1 MADSG
6 SFNADLGINMQF
18 NIDSAGLV
26 EMTRTI
32 KEISKGKD
40 LQRYWKD
47 IETATDNAA
56 KAIERY
62 NKNTRS
68 KELAENFLK
77 QINALKAITSKENLS
92 DIFPSMDINFDELV
106 GSAKKLA
113 PKINAEFSSS
123 NFSQAFKT
131 FDLLKDKGIEL
142 GEVFSK
148 LADYSSKVDENFKL
162 RIENSELKDLFGEQ
176 DIGKLKK
183 DLSEIQKLRN
193 EAEETFDSFLNINKI
208 EKVDRWG
215 DEKFSEYFYS
225 IRNGSLTATEA
236 IARFKTE
243 YAHLLE
249 DSYRSNGD
257 SFGLD
262 QLQAF
267 SEKLDSIFRQVE
279 ETSKKINDI
288 ISNGVITKSVQNL
301 SEDMSLSSDQRSI
314 FNNILQDEESLK
326 SITALIQKLIKESNQ
341 AKNTEV
347 FNTEQFNEIKS
358 LFINIESSLDSI
370 KCVLVDVG
378 DGEELSPLLKQLDN
392 IREAASNIKLSL
404 NLDLGNEVS
413 ERLNQKVSQATQ
425 RQLEAYRK
433 LFSAMKGTGKTNK
446 EMLKFFE
453 PDDASATEL
462 IGMYQGII
470 KRAEEQF
477 KIGNSNIYKKYL
489 GSTYDDL
496 KKEIKNANTQL
507 GRAENKRSENGIL
520 GDLFGNS
527 KDLSGVI
534 EQLGTIISKLNEISK
549 SAKEFAETFKNGLN
563 VNASVDEI
571 EKLTNRVKEF
581 EDEIA
586 KIKNPTAHNASAGTK
601 SESEEMKQV
610 GKAAK
615 EAQKQ
620 VSKIEFSPNTDGFDD
635 VISKFKILKEEASQI
650 SKITKESNQNKDGGY
665 DVSYKATKK
674 DGTSYYLGENSNPN
688 VLKASEVVYNSAVE
702 EKEKLKENKKAW
714 KDLLSAV
721 KQYKKLSTEI
731 AKRTSL
737 PGDETTLKELKEK
750 TIPALQKNVFIS
762 PEQLSKSESLLKEI
776 DAETSRIAE
785 KKMHLDWDAA
795 IKENEKFD
803 KNVSEINGKVAE
815 TGELLSNLS
824 IPKELNNEWTKII
837 NDVDALTKK
846 LKNGDL
852 SPSDYSSQR
861 DALLKDYN
869 NKVEIQR
876 RRDVEMYNSASSEN
890 SAKDNERQVKVQK
903 ALNDALNRYETL
915 QKRIANGNGLST
927 DEAEAK
933 SLLDTIHEL
942 QREDVLSPE
951 KLTESNQRINRLNQ
965 SVEDIKRN
973 IAETTLDNTQDKI
986 DKYRTTLKNKSA
998 KPVFEDQ
1005 SVDYKKMLAEFASAI
1020 STLEDY
1026 KTSLAGISEL
1036 TDEQK
1041 NHLQELTD
1049 KCQSAAKA
1057 FTLLDAAQKG
1067 STEDSRWKE
1076 IDKLSKYLTDN
1087 TKLSKEAKR
1096 ELNDYLAQLKSGD
1109 PSVNV
1114 KKIHTAWTKVA
1125 EQERAAG
1132 REGKSF
1138 FTMLSSAKL
1147 GHLVSQIAGFFSFYD
1162 LINVGKQAFEFVKQL
1177 DYALVDLKKTTSM
1190 SSTELERF
1198 YYDSNDVAKKMGVT
1212 TQEIIDQA
1220 SAWSRLGYST
1230 KEAAT
1235 EMAQLSSQFSSIS
1248 PGMDTDTAQEGLVS
1262 IMKAWDIDPDQVKS
1276 EIMDNI
1282 NALGNAMAESNQD
1295 IVEGMERSA
1304 AALAA
1309 VGTDYEDAFAMF
1321 SGMQE
1326 VLQSAEVAGRALR
1339 SISMRIR
1346 GYDETTEE
1354 LSDDLKTVTG
1364 DLADLTKTAQHA
1376 QGVSIFKDGSTTEF
1390 KSLVDYF
1397 GEINEIWDEMSQKQ
1411 QNDFLQKAFGKT
1423 QAQAGSALIQ
1433 NYSAVTKALEVMDE
1447 AAGSSDR
1454 EMETVKESL
1463 EYKINALKETWVGTA
1478 QDILDRGDL
1487 GKIIDALTTV
1497 SEAIGSVTSN
1507 IGLLKTAA
1515 LGISAALS
1523 FKNVGRDKTYS
1534 LFCHFE
1540 YADNTHNLLRIR
1552 RFRVCYS

>member
-1 MADSG
+1 MAGVASWQ
-6 SFNADLGINMQF
+6 AKIE
-18 NIDSAGLV
+18 ID
-26 EMTRTI
+26 I
-32 KEISKGKD
+32 KD
-40 LQRYWKD
+40 LQNQLKSAESNIDKITNEPRT
-47 IETATDNAA
+47 IELGIDTKTLESAISKLDKMLTNLGKGTGDFKQFENLSKQLESITSDVRNFSKAFGKVDDSGAKTLLSSIQNIDKSLSELTQNILNVNQNMSNIGKNTSGVAKQAENVGNAYQNAA
-56 KAIERY
+56 KE
-62 NKNTRS
+62 
-68 KELAENFLK
+68 AE
-77 QINALKAITSKENLS
+77 
-92 DIFPSMDINFDELV
+92 
-106 GSAKKLA
+106 
-113 PKINAEFSSS
+113 
-123 NFSQAFKT
+123 
-131 FDLLKDKGIEL
+131 
-142 GEVFSK
+142 K
-148 LADYSSKVDENFKL
+148 LADA
-162 RIENSELKDLFGEQ
+162 Q
-176 DIGKLKK
+176 
-183 DLSEIQKLRN
+183 
-193 EAEETFDSFLNINKI
+193 NKI
-208 EKVDRWG
+208 G
-215 DEKFSEYFYS
+215 Q
-225 IRNGSLTATEA
+225 
-236 IARFKTE
+236 KTK
-243 YAHLLE
+243 
-249 DSYRSNGD
+249 D
-257 SFGLD
+257 
-262 QLQAF
+262 AF
-267 SEKLDSIFRQVE
+267 
-279 ETSKKINDI
+279 
-288 ISNGVITKSVQNL
+288 
-301 SEDMSLSSDQRSI
+301 
-314 FNNILQDEESLK
+314 
-326 SITALIQKLIKESNQ
+326 
-341 AKNTEV
+341 
-347 FNTEQFNEIKS
+347 
-358 LFINIESSLDSI
+358 
-370 KCVLVDVG
+370 
-378 DGEELSPLLKQLDN
+378 
-392 IREAASNIKLSL
+392 
-404 NLDLGNEVS
+404 
-413 ERLNQKVSQATQ
+413 
-425 RQLEAYRK
+425 
-433 LFSAMKGTGKTNK
+433 
-446 EMLKFFE
+446 
-453 PDDASATEL
+453 
-462 IGMYQGII
+462 
-470 KRAEEQF
+470 
-477 KIGNSNIYKKYL
+477 
-489 GSTYDDL
+489 
-496 KKEIKNANTQL
+496 
-507 GRAENKRSENGIL
+507 
-520 GDLFGNS
+520 
-527 KDLSGVI
+527 
-534 EQLGTIISKLNEISK
+534 
-549 SAKEFAETFKNGLN
+549 
-563 VNASVDEI
+563 
-571 EKLTNRVKEF
+571 
-581 EDEIA
+581 
-586 KIKNPTAHNASAGTK
+586 HNASADTK

-610 GKAAK
+610 GKAAE

-620 VSKIEFSPNTDGFDD
+620 ISKIDFSPNTDGFDD

-714 KDLLSAV
+714 KDLLSVV
-721 KQYKKLSTEI
+721 KQYKKLSTEK
-731 AKRTSL
+731 A
-737 PGDETTLKELKEK
+737 EK
-750 TIPALQKNVFIS
+750 TILQSDLDTLNELKNTKIPDIQSRLSSEDLAESEKMLDEIDTEMDKIAKKKMFSVLDDAIKRGEQESKRLVDENIRLNKSYYESKEKDEQEYQRLKKKYSEEGTKQQESIVKERESLEKSVNSDWTAAANEELMSAIKQYKKLSSKIAKETILDPNNADMVALKKLKEETIPNLQKNPLIS
-762 PEQLSKSESLLKEI
+762 PEQLFKSESILKEI

-785 KKMHLDWDAA
+785 KKMHSDWSVA

-803 KNVSEINGKVAE
+803 RNLSEINGKIAE
-815 TGELLSNLS
+815 TDKLLDKLS

-846 LKNGDL
+846 LKSGDL

-927 DEAEAK
+927 DESEAK

-1005 SVDYKKMLAEFASAI
+1005 SVGYKKMLAEFASAI

-1049 KCQSAAKA
+1049 KCQNAAKA

-1162 LINVGKQAFEFVKQL
+1162 LINVGKQAFEVVKQL

-1507 IGLLKTAA
+1507 IGLLKAAA
-1515 LGISAALS
+1515 LGIGAALS

>member
-1 MADSG
+1 MA
-6 SFNADLGINMQF
+6 GIASWQAKIE
-18 NIDSAGLV
+18 ID
-26 EMTRTI
+26 I
-32 KEISKGKD
+32 KD
-40 LQRYWKD
+40 LQNQLKSAESNIDKITNEPRT
-47 IETATDNAA
+47 IELGIDTKTLESAISKLDKMLTSLGKGTGDFKQFENLSKQLESITSDVRDFSKAFGKVDDSGAKTLLSSIKNIDKSLSKLSQNILNVNKTMSNMGENTSGVAKQAEKVGNAYQNAA
-56 KAIERY
+56 KE
-62 NKNTRS
+62 
-68 KELAENFLK
+68 AE
-77 QINALKAITSKENLS
+77 
-92 DIFPSMDINFDELV
+92 
-106 GSAKKLA
+106 
-113 PKINAEFSSS
+113 
-123 NFSQAFKT
+123 
-131 FDLLKDKGIEL
+131 
-142 GEVFSK
+142 K
-148 LADYSSKVDENFKL
+148 LADAQNKL
-162 RIENSELKDLFGEQ
+162 G
-176 DIGKLKK
+176 
-183 DLSEIQKLRN
+183 QK
-193 EAEETFDSFLNINKI
+193 T
-208 EKVDRWG
+208 
-215 DEKFSEYFYS
+215 
-225 IRNGSLTATEA
+225 
-236 IARFKTE
+236 
-243 YAHLLE
+243 
-249 DSYRSNGD
+249 
-257 SFGLD
+257 
-262 QLQAF
+262 
-267 SEKLDSIFRQVE
+267 
-279 ETSKKINDI
+279 NDA
-288 ISNGVITKSVQNL
+288 
-301 SEDMSLSSDQRSI
+301 
-314 FNNILQDEESLK
+314 FNN
-326 SITALIQKLIKESNQ
+326 T
-341 AKNTEV
+341 
-347 FNTEQFNEIKS
+347 
-358 LFINIESSLDSI
+358 
-370 KCVLVDVG
+370 
-378 DGEELSPLLKQLDN
+378 
-392 IREAASNIKLSL
+392 
-404 NLDLGNEVS
+404 
-413 ERLNQKVSQATQ
+413 
-425 RQLEAYRK
+425 
-433 LFSAMKGTGKTNK
+433 
-446 EMLKFFE
+446 
-453 PDDASATEL
+453 
-462 IGMYQGII
+462 
-470 KRAEEQF
+470 
-477 KIGNSNIYKKYL
+477 
-489 GSTYDDL
+489 
-496 KKEIKNANTQL
+496 
-507 GRAENKRSENGIL
+507 
-520 GDLFGNS
+520 
-527 KDLSGVI
+527 
-534 EQLGTIISKLNEISK
+534 
-549 SAKEFAETFKNGLN
+549 
-563 VNASVDEI
+563 
-571 EKLTNRVKEF
+571 
-581 EDEIA
+581 
-586 KIKNPTAHNASAGTK
+586 SAGTK
-601 SESEEMKQV
+601 SESEAMKQV
-610 GKAAK
+610 GKAAE

-620 VSKIEFSPNTDGFDD
+620 VSKIDFSPNTEGFDD

-731 AKRTSL
+731 AKGTSL
-737 PGDETTLKELKEK
+737 PEDEMVLKELKEK
-750 TIPALQKNVFIS
+750 TIPDLQKNSFIS
-762 PEQLSKSESLLKEI
+762 PEQLSESESLIKRINE
-776 DAETSRIAE
+776 EVGRIAE
-785 KKMHLDWDAA
+785 KKMYSDWDAA

-803 KNVSEINGKVAE
+803 KNLSEINGKIAE
-815 TGELLSNLS
+815 TDKLLDNLS
-824 IPKELNNEWTKII
+824 IPKELNNEWIKLKD
-837 NDVDALTKK
+837 DVDILTKK
-846 LKNGDL
+846 LKNNGL

-876 RRDVEMYNSASSEN
+876 RRDVEMYNSASFES

-951 KLTESNQRINRLNQ
+951 KLTESNQRINRINQ

-1005 SVDYKKMLAEFASAI
+1005 SVDYKKMLSEFASAI
-1020 STLEDY
+1020 SALEDY

-1036 TDEQK
+1036 TNEQK
-1041 NHLQELTD
+1041 KHLQELTD

-1096 ELNDYLAQLKSGD
+1096 ELNDYLAQLKSRD

-1162 LINVGKQAFEFVKQL
+1162 LINVGKQAFEVVKQL

-1190 SSTELERF
+1190 SSTELEKF

-1364 DLADLTKTAQHA
+1364 DLADLTKTAQHT

-1497 SEAIGSVTSN
+1497 SEAIGSVISN
-1507 IGLLKTAA
+1507 IGLLKAAA
-1515 LGISAALS
+1515 LGIGAALS

>member
-1 MADSG
+1 MAGVASWQ
-6 SFNADLGINMQF
+6 AKIE
-18 NIDSAGLV
+18 ID
-26 EMTRTI
+26 I
-32 KEISKGKD
+32 KD
-40 LQRYWKD
+40 LQNQLKSAESNIDKITNEPRT
-47 IETATDNAA
+47 IELGIDTKTLESAISKLDKMLTNLGKGTGDFKQFENLSKQLESITSDVRNFSKAFGKVDDSGAKTLLSSIQNIDKSLSELTQNILNVNKNMSNIGKNTSGVAKQAENVGNAYQNAA
-56 KAIERY
+56 KE
-62 NKNTRS
+62 
-68 KELAENFLK
+68 AE
-77 QINALKAITSKENLS
+77 
-92 DIFPSMDINFDELV
+92 
-106 GSAKKLA
+106 
-113 PKINAEFSSS
+113 
-123 NFSQAFKT
+123 
-131 FDLLKDKGIEL
+131 
-142 GEVFSK
+142 K
-148 LADYSSKVDENFKL
+148 LADA
-162 RIENSELKDLFGEQ
+162 Q
-176 DIGKLKK
+176 
-183 DLSEIQKLRN
+183 
-193 EAEETFDSFLNINKI
+193 NKI
-208 EKVDRWG
+208 G
-215 DEKFSEYFYS
+215 Q
-225 IRNGSLTATEA
+225 
-236 IARFKTE
+236 KTK
-243 YAHLLE
+243 
-249 DSYRSNGD
+249 D
-257 SFGLD
+257 
-262 QLQAF
+262 AF
-267 SEKLDSIFRQVE
+267 
-279 ETSKKINDI
+279 
-288 ISNGVITKSVQNL
+288 
-301 SEDMSLSSDQRSI
+301 
-314 FNNILQDEESLK
+314 
-326 SITALIQKLIKESNQ
+326 
-341 AKNTEV
+341 
-347 FNTEQFNEIKS
+347 
-358 LFINIESSLDSI
+358 
-370 KCVLVDVG
+370 
-378 DGEELSPLLKQLDN
+378 
-392 IREAASNIKLSL
+392 
-404 NLDLGNEVS
+404 
-413 ERLNQKVSQATQ
+413 
-425 RQLEAYRK
+425 
-433 LFSAMKGTGKTNK
+433 
-446 EMLKFFE
+446 
-453 PDDASATEL
+453 
-462 IGMYQGII
+462 
-470 KRAEEQF
+470 
-477 KIGNSNIYKKYL
+477 
-489 GSTYDDL
+489 
-496 KKEIKNANTQL
+496 
-507 GRAENKRSENGIL
+507 
-520 GDLFGNS
+520 
-527 KDLSGVI
+527 
-534 EQLGTIISKLNEISK
+534 
-549 SAKEFAETFKNGLN
+549 
-563 VNASVDEI
+563 
-571 EKLTNRVKEF
+571 
-581 EDEIA
+581 
-586 KIKNPTAHNASAGTK
+586 HNASADTK

-610 GKAAK
+610 GKAAE

-620 VSKIEFSPNTDGFDD
+620 ISKIDFSPNTDGFDD

-714 KDLLSAV
+714 KDLLSTVKQYKKLSTEKAEKTILQSDLDTLNELKNTKIPDIQSRLSSEDLAESKKMLDEIDTEMDKIAKKKMFSVLDDAIKRDEQESKRLVDENIRLNKDYYESKEKDEKNYQTMKKKYLEDGKNQEKAV
-721 KQYKKLSTEI
+721 VEERRKLEESVNADWAAAIADEERESKRLAAENLRINKSYYESKEKDEQEYQRLKKKYSEEGTKQQESIVKERESLEKSVNSDWVAAANEELMSAIKQYKKLSTEI

-750 TIPALQKNVFIS
+750 TIPALQKNAFIS

-785 KKMHLDWDAA
+785 KKMYSDWSVA

-803 KNVSEINGKVAE
+803 RNLSEINGKIAE
-815 TGELLSNLS
+815 TDKLLDKLP
-824 IPKELNNEWTKII
+824 IPKELNNEWLKII

-846 LKNGDL
+846 LKSGDL

-876 RRDVEMYNSASSEN
+876 RRDVEMYNSASFES

-1005 SVDYKKMLAEFASAI
+1005 SVGYKKMLAEFASAI

-1507 IGLLKTAA
+1507 IGLLKAAA
-1515 LGISAALS
+1515 LGIGAALS

>member
-1 MADSG
+1 MAGVASWQ
-6 SFNADLGINMQF
+6 AKIE
-18 NIDSAGLV
+18 ID
-26 EMTRTI
+26 I
-32 KEISKGKD
+32 KD
-40 LQRYWKD
+40 LQDQLK
-47 IETATDNAA
+47 
-56 KAIERY
+56 
-62 NKNTRS
+62 
-68 KELAENFLK
+68 LAE
-77 QINALKAITSKENLS
+77 SKL
-92 DIFPSMDINFDELV
+92 
-106 GSAKKLA
+106 
-113 PKINAEFSSS
+113 
-123 NFSQAFKT
+123 
-131 FDLLKDKGIEL
+131 DKVADPRTIEL
-142 GEVFSK
+142 GIDTKTLESAISK
-148 LADYSSKVDENFKL
+148 LDKMLTSLGNGTGDFKQL
-162 RIENSELKDLFGEQ
+162 E
-176 DIGKLKK
+176 KLS
-183 DLSEIQKLRN
+183 SEISEIKSSIKELNTSLGKVNDSGLKSLLSSVQNIDQTLTGLNGHIEGISRAMIRAGESVKSASQQMSQMNDAGKKTNSTVESIATGLKSVQKQ
-193 EAEETFDSFLNINKI
+193 AEETK
-208 EKVDRWG
+208 K
-215 DEKFSEYFYS
+215 
-225 IRNGSLTATEA
+225 
-236 IARFKTE
+236 
-243 YAHLLE
+243 
-249 DSYRSNGD
+249 
-257 SFGLD
+257 
-262 QLQAF
+262 QA
-267 SEKLDSIFRQVE
+267 
-279 ETSKKINDI
+279 
-288 ISNGVITKSVQNL
+288 
-301 SEDMSLSSDQRSI
+301 
-314 FNNILQDEESLK
+314 
-326 SITALIQKLIKESNQ
+326 
-341 AKNTEV
+341 
-347 FNTEQFNEIKS
+347 
-358 LFINIESSLDSI
+358 
-370 KCVLVDVG
+370 
-378 DGEELSPLLKQLDN
+378 
-392 IREAASNIKLSL
+392 
-404 NLDLGNEVS
+404 
-413 ERLNQKVSQATQ
+413 
-425 RQLEAYRK
+425 
-433 LFSAMKGTGKTNK
+433 
-446 EMLKFFE
+446 
-453 PDDASATEL
+453 
-462 IGMYQGII
+462 
-470 KRAEEQF
+470 
-477 KIGNSNIYKKYL
+477 
-489 GSTYDDL
+489 
-496 KKEIKNANTQL
+496 
-507 GRAENKRSENGIL
+507 
-520 GDLFGNS
+520 
-527 KDLSGVI
+527 
-534 EQLGTIISKLNEISK
+534 
-549 SAKEFAETFKNGLN
+549 
-563 VNASVDEI
+563 
-571 EKLTNRVKEF
+571 
-581 EDEIA
+581 
-586 KIKNPTAHNASAGTK
+586 
-601 SESEEMKQV
+601 
-610 GKAAK
+610 
-615 EAQKQ
+615 
-620 VSKIEFSPNTDGFDD
+620 SKIDFSPNTDSFDE

-702 EKEKLKENKKAW
+702 EKEILKENKKAW

-721 KQYKKLSTEI
+721 KQYKKLSTEK
-731 AKRTSL
+731 A
-737 PGDETTLKELKEK
+737 EK
-750 TIPALQKNVFIS
+750 TILQSDLDTLNELKNTKIPEIQSRLSSEDLAESKKMLDEIDTEMDKIAKNKMFSVLDDAIKRDEQESKRLVDENIRLNKDYYESKEKDEKNYQTLKKKYLEDGKNQEKAVIEERRKLEDSVNADWAAAANEELMSAIKQYEKLSNKIAKETILDPNNADVVALKKLKEETIPNLQKNPLIS
-762 PEQLSKSESLLKEI
+762 PEQLFESESILKKI
-776 DAETSRIAE
+776 DEKADQIAE
-785 KKMHLDWDAA
+785 KKLHLDWDAA

-803 KNVSEINGKVAE
+803 RNVSEINGKIAE
-815 TGELLSNLS
+815 TDDLLDGLA
-824 IPKELNNEWTKII
+824 IPKELNNEWLKII
-837 NDVDALTKK
+837 DDVDILTKK
-846 LKNGDL
+846 LKNNDL
-852 SPSDYSSQR
+852 SPSDYASQR
-861 DALLKDYN
+861 DKLLEDYN
-869 NKVEIQR
+869 DKAEIQQ
-876 RRDVEMYNSASSEN
+876 RRDVEMYNSASSES

-915 QKRIANGNGLST
+915 QKRIASGNGLST

-933 SLLDTIHEL
+933 SLLDTIHDL

-951 KLTESNQRINRLNQ
+951 KLTESNQRIERINQ

-986 DKYRTTLKNKSA
+986 DKYRTSLKDKDT
-998 KPVFEDQ
+998 KQREQ
-1005 SVDYKKMLAEFASAI
+1005 SVDYKKALNNFKTAI
-1020 STLEDY
+1020 DELEQY

-1057 FTLLDAAQKG
+1057 FNLLDAAQKG

-1162 LINVGKQAFEFVKQL
+1162 LINVGKQAFEVVKQL

-1198 YYDSNDVAKKMGVT
+1198 YYDSNDVAKEMGVT

-1262 IMKAWDIDPDQVKS
+1262 IMKAWNIEPDQVKS

-1364 DLADLTKTAQHA
+1364 DLADLTKTEQHA

-1397 GEINEIWDEMSQKQ
+1397 GEINDIWDEMSQKQ
-1411 QNDFLQKAFGKT
+1411 QNEFLQKAFGKT

-1478 QDILDRGDL
+1478 QDIIDRGDL

-1507 IGLLKTAA
+1507 IGLLKAAA
-1515 LGISAALS
+1515 LGIGAALS
-1523 FKNVGRDKTYS
+1523 FKNVGRDKMYS

>member
-1 MADSG
+1 MAGVASWQ
-6 SFNADLGINMQF
+6 AKIE
-18 NIDSAGLV
+18 ID
-26 EMTRTI
+26 I
-32 KEISKGKD
+32 KD
-40 LQRYWKD
+40 LQNQLKSAESNIDKITNEPRT
-47 IETATDNAA
+47 IELGIDTKTLESAISKLDKMLTSLGKGTGDFKQFENLSKQLESITSDVRDFSKAFGKVDDSGAKTLLSSIKNIDKSLSELSQNILNVNKTMSKMGENTSGVAKQAEKVGNAYQNAA
-56 KAIERY
+56 KE
-62 NKNTRS
+62 
-68 KELAENFLK
+68 AE
-77 QINALKAITSKENLS
+77 
-92 DIFPSMDINFDELV
+92 
-106 GSAKKLA
+106 KLA
-113 PKINAEFSSS
+113 NAQNKLE
-123 NFSQAFKT
+123 QKT
-131 FDLLKDKGIEL
+131 
-142 GEVFSK
+142 
-148 LADYSSKVDENFKL
+148 
-162 RIENSELKDLFGEQ
+162 
-176 DIGKLKK
+176 
-183 DLSEIQKLRN
+183 
-193 EAEETFDSFLNINKI
+193 
-208 EKVDRWG
+208 
-215 DEKFSEYFYS
+215 
-225 IRNGSLTATEA
+225 
-236 IARFKTE
+236 
-243 YAHLLE
+243 
-249 DSYRSNGD
+249 
-257 SFGLD
+257 
-262 QLQAF
+262 
-267 SEKLDSIFRQVE
+267 
-279 ETSKKINDI
+279 ND
-288 ISNGVITKSVQNL
+288 T
-301 SEDMSLSSDQRSI
+301 
-314 FNNILQDEESLK
+314 FNN
-326 SITALIQKLIKESNQ
+326 T
-341 AKNTEV
+341 
-347 FNTEQFNEIKS
+347 
-358 LFINIESSLDSI
+358 
-370 KCVLVDVG
+370 
-378 DGEELSPLLKQLDN
+378 
-392 IREAASNIKLSL
+392 
-404 NLDLGNEVS
+404 
-413 ERLNQKVSQATQ
+413 
-425 RQLEAYRK
+425 
-433 LFSAMKGTGKTNK
+433 
-446 EMLKFFE
+446 
-453 PDDASATEL
+453 
-462 IGMYQGII
+462 
-470 KRAEEQF
+470 
-477 KIGNSNIYKKYL
+477 
-489 GSTYDDL
+489 
-496 KKEIKNANTQL
+496 
-507 GRAENKRSENGIL
+507 
-520 GDLFGNS
+520 
-527 KDLSGVI
+527 
-534 EQLGTIISKLNEISK
+534 
-549 SAKEFAETFKNGLN
+549 
-563 VNASVDEI
+563 
-571 EKLTNRVKEF
+571 
-581 EDEIA
+581 
-586 KIKNPTAHNASAGTK
+586 SAGTK
-601 SESEEMKQV
+601 SESEAMKQV
-610 GKAAK
+610 GKAAE

-620 VSKIEFSPNTDGFDD
+620 VSKIDFSPNTEGFDD

-737 PGDETTLKELKEK
+737 SGDETTLKELKEK
-750 TIPALQKNVFIS
+750 TIPALQKNTFIS

-785 KKMHLDWDAA
+785 KKMYSDWSVA

-803 KNVSEINGKVAE
+803 KNLSEINRKIAE
-815 TGELLSNLS
+815 TDKLLGNLS
-824 IPKELNNEWTKII
+824 IPKELNNEWTKIR

-846 LKNGDL
+846 LKSGDL

-869 NKVEIQR
+869 NKFEIQQR
-876 RRDVEMYNSASSEN
+876 
-890 SAKDNERQVKVQK
+890 KDNERQVKVQK

-951 KLTESNQRINRLNQ
+951 KLTESNQRINRINQ

-986 DKYRTTLKNKSA
+986 DKYRTALKNKSA

-1005 SVDYKKMLAEFASAI
+1005 SVDYKKMLSEFASAI
-1020 STLEDY
+1020 SALEDY

-1162 LINVGKQAFEFVKQL
+1162 LINVVKQAFEVVKQL

-1507 IGLLKTAA
+1507 IGLLKAAA

-1523 FKNVGRDKTYS
+1523 IKNVGRDKTYS

-1552 RFRVCYS
+1552 RFKVCYS

>member
-1 MADSG
+1 MAGVASWQ
-6 SFNADLGINMQF
+6 AKIE
-18 NIDSAGLV
+18 ID
-26 EMTRTI
+26 I
-32 KEISKGKD
+32 KD
-40 LQRYWKD
+40 LQNQLKSAESNIDKITNEPRT
-47 IETATDNAA
+47 IELGIDTKTLESAISKLDKMLTSLGKGTGDFKQFENLSKQLESITSDVRDFSKAFGKVDDSGAKTLLSSIKNIDKSLSELSQNILNVNKTMSKMGENTSGVAKQAEKVGNAYQNAA
-56 KAIERY
+56 KE
-62 NKNTRS
+62 
-68 KELAENFLK
+68 AE
-77 QINALKAITSKENLS
+77 
-92 DIFPSMDINFDELV
+92 
-106 GSAKKLA
+106 KLA
-113 PKINAEFSSS
+113 NAQNKLE
-123 NFSQAFKT
+123 QKT
-131 FDLLKDKGIEL
+131 
-142 GEVFSK
+142 
-148 LADYSSKVDENFKL
+148 
-162 RIENSELKDLFGEQ
+162 
-176 DIGKLKK
+176 
-183 DLSEIQKLRN
+183 
-193 EAEETFDSFLNINKI
+193 
-208 EKVDRWG
+208 
-215 DEKFSEYFYS
+215 
-225 IRNGSLTATEA
+225 
-236 IARFKTE
+236 
-243 YAHLLE
+243 
-249 DSYRSNGD
+249 
-257 SFGLD
+257 
-262 QLQAF
+262 
-267 SEKLDSIFRQVE
+267 
-279 ETSKKINDI
+279 ND
-288 ISNGVITKSVQNL
+288 T
-301 SEDMSLSSDQRSI
+301 
-314 FNNILQDEESLK
+314 FNN
-326 SITALIQKLIKESNQ
+326 T
-341 AKNTEV
+341 
-347 FNTEQFNEIKS
+347 
-358 LFINIESSLDSI
+358 
-370 KCVLVDVG
+370 
-378 DGEELSPLLKQLDN
+378 
-392 IREAASNIKLSL
+392 
-404 NLDLGNEVS
+404 
-413 ERLNQKVSQATQ
+413 
-425 RQLEAYRK
+425 
-433 LFSAMKGTGKTNK
+433 
-446 EMLKFFE
+446 
-453 PDDASATEL
+453 
-462 IGMYQGII
+462 
-470 KRAEEQF
+470 
-477 KIGNSNIYKKYL
+477 
-489 GSTYDDL
+489 
-496 KKEIKNANTQL
+496 
-507 GRAENKRSENGIL
+507 
-520 GDLFGNS
+520 
-527 KDLSGVI
+527 
-534 EQLGTIISKLNEISK
+534 
-549 SAKEFAETFKNGLN
+549 
-563 VNASVDEI
+563 
-571 EKLTNRVKEF
+571 
-581 EDEIA
+581 
-586 KIKNPTAHNASAGTK
+586 SAGTK
-601 SESEEMKQV
+601 SESEAMKQV
-610 GKAAK
+610 GKAAE

-620 VSKIEFSPNTDGFDD
+620 VSKIDFSPNTEGFDD

-737 PGDETTLKELKEK
+737 SGDETTLKELKEK
-750 TIPALQKNVFIS
+750 TIPALQKNTFIS

-785 KKMHLDWDAA
+785 KKMYSDWSVA

-803 KNVSEINGKVAE
+803 KNLSEINRKIAE
-815 TGELLSNLS
+815 TDKLLGNLS
-824 IPKELNNEWTKII
+824 IPKELNNEWTKIR

-846 LKNGDL
+846 LKSGDL

-869 NKVEIQR
+869 NKFEIQQR
-876 RRDVEMYNSASSEN
+876 
-890 SAKDNERQVKVQK
+890 KDNERQVKVQK

-951 KLTESNQRINRLNQ
+951 KLTESNQRINRINQ

-986 DKYRTTLKNKSA
+986 DKYRTALKNKSA

-1005 SVDYKKMLAEFASAI
+1005 SVDYKKMLSEFASAI
-1020 STLEDY
+1020 SALEDY

-1162 LINVGKQAFEFVKQL
+1162 LINVVKQAFEVVKQL

-1433 NYSAVTKALEVMDE
+1433 NYSAVTKALEVMDK

-1507 IGLLKTAA
+1507 IGLLKAAA
-1515 LGISAALS
+1515 LGIGAALS
-1523 FKNVGRDKTYS
+1523 IKNVGRDKTCS

>member
-1 MADSG
+1 MA
-6 SFNADLGINMQF
+6 GIASWQAKIE
-18 NIDSAGLV
+18 ID
-26 EMTRTI
+26 I
-32 KEISKGKD
+32 KD
-40 LQRYWKD
+40 LQNQLKSAESNIDKITNEPRT
-47 IETATDNAA
+47 IELGIDTKTLESAISKLDKMLTSLGKGTGGFKQFENLSKQLESITSDVRDFSKAFGKVDDSGAKTLLSSIQNIDKLLSELSQNILNVNKTMSNMGENTSGVAKQAEKVGNAYQNAA
-56 KAIERY
+56 KE
-62 NKNTRS
+62 
-68 KELAENFLK
+68 AE
-77 QINALKAITSKENLS
+77 
-92 DIFPSMDINFDELV
+92 
-106 GSAKKLA
+106 
-113 PKINAEFSSS
+113 
-123 NFSQAFKT
+123 
-131 FDLLKDKGIEL
+131 
-142 GEVFSK
+142 K
-148 LADYSSKVDENFKL
+148 LADAQNKL
-162 RIENSELKDLFGEQ
+162 GQKAKD
-176 DIGKLKK
+176 
-183 DLSEIQKLRN
+183 
-193 EAEETFDSFLNINKI
+193 
-208 EKVDRWG
+208 
-215 DEKFSEYFYS
+215 
-225 IRNGSLTATEA
+225 
-236 IARFKTE
+236 
-243 YAHLLE
+243 
-249 DSYRSNGD
+249 
-257 SFGLD
+257 
-262 QLQAF
+262 AF
-267 SEKLDSIFRQVE
+267 
-279 ETSKKINDI
+279 N
-288 ISNGVITKSVQNL
+288 
-301 SEDMSLSSDQRSI
+301 
-314 FNNILQDEESLK
+314 
-326 SITALIQKLIKESNQ
+326 
-341 AKNTEV
+341 
-347 FNTEQFNEIKS
+347 
-358 LFINIESSLDSI
+358 
-370 KCVLVDVG
+370 
-378 DGEELSPLLKQLDN
+378 
-392 IREAASNIKLSL
+392 
-404 NLDLGNEVS
+404 
-413 ERLNQKVSQATQ
+413 
-425 RQLEAYRK
+425 
-433 LFSAMKGTGKTNK
+433 
-446 EMLKFFE
+446 
-453 PDDASATEL
+453 
-462 IGMYQGII
+462 
-470 KRAEEQF
+470 
-477 KIGNSNIYKKYL
+477 
-489 GSTYDDL
+489 
-496 KKEIKNANTQL
+496 
-507 GRAENKRSENGIL
+507 
-520 GDLFGNS
+520 
-527 KDLSGVI
+527 
-534 EQLGTIISKLNEISK
+534 
-549 SAKEFAETFKNGLN
+549 
-563 VNASVDEI
+563 
-571 EKLTNRVKEF
+571 
-581 EDEIA
+581 
-586 KIKNPTAHNASAGTK
+586 NASANTK
-601 SESEEMKQV
+601 SESEVMKQV
-610 GKAAK
+610 GKAAE

-620 VSKIEFSPNTDGFDD
+620 ISKIDFSPNTDRFDD

-721 KQYKKLSTEI
+721 KQYKKLSTEK
-731 AKRTSL
+731 A
-737 PGDETTLKELKEK
+737 EK
-750 TIPALQKNVFIS
+750 TILQSDLDTLNELKNTKIPDIQSRLSSEDLAESKKMLDEIDSEMDKIAKGKMFSVLDDAIKRDEQESKRLVDENIRLNKDYYESKEKDEKNYQTMKKKYLEDGKNQEKAVIEERRKLEESVNADWAAAMADEERESKRLAAENLRINKSYYESKEKDEQEYQRLKKKYSEEGTKQQESIVKERESLEKSVNSDWTAAANEELMSAIKQYKKLSSKIAKETILDPNNSDMVALKKLKEETIPNLQKNPLIS
-762 PEQLSKSESLLKEI
+762 PEQLFKSESTLKKI
-776 DAETSRIAE
+776 DEEAGQIAE
-785 KKMHLDWDAA
+785 KKLHLDWDAA

-803 KNVSEINGKVAE
+803 KNVSEINEKVAE
-815 TGELLSNLS
+815 TDKLLDNLS
-824 IPKELNNEWTKII
+824 IPKELNNEWIKII
-837 NDVDALTKK
+837 DDVDTLTKK
-846 LKNGDL
+846 LKSGDL

-869 NKVEIQR
+869 NKVEIQQH
-876 RRDVEMYNSASSEN
+876 RDVETYNSVASEGSTKN
-890 SAKDNERQVKVQK
+890 NERQVKVQK

-951 KLTESNQRINRLNQ
+951 KLTESNQRINRINQ

-1005 SVDYKKMLAEFASAI
+1005 SVDYKKMLSEFASAI
-1020 STLEDY
+1020 SALEDY

-1036 TDEQK
+1036 TNEQK
-1041 NHLQELTD
+1041 KHLQELTD

-1162 LINVGKQAFEFVKQL
+1162 LINVVKQAFEVVKQL

-1507 IGLLKTAA
+1507 IGLLKAAA
-1515 LGISAALS
+1515 LGIGAALS
-1523 FKNVGRDKTYS
+1523 IKNVGRDKTCS